1 MLNVPK
7 VSLKRGGGLQQAGA
21 AEQSSQRAPL
31 KSAPGMRNGDY
42 TEFDFTQA
50 WEKFRDEHPKEHILY
65 HTMRAGRPE
74 LTGERRYT
82 MHVVNEVQRQTMEEW
97 ITPLTQ
103 WLRDRLGNDTVTID
117 VVVKEGGT
125 PLHVL
130 NDRELLGTLMEE
142 NPMLKNFVET
152 LELKLS

>member
-7 VSLKRGGGLQQAGA
+7 VSLRRGATQQTATGQSQQGVAGTTGGV
-21 AEQSSQRAPL
+21 
-31 KSAPGMRNGDY
+31 RNADY

-65 HTMRAGRPE
+65 HAMRAGRPE
-74 LTGERRYT
+74 LSGERRYT
-82 MHVVNEVQRQTMEEW
+82 MYVVNEVQRHTMEEW
-97 ITPLTQ
+97 IGPLTG
-103 WLRDRLGNDTVTID
+103 WLRDRLGNDSIAIEVA
-117 VVVKEGGT
+117 VKEGGT

>member
-7 VSLKRGGGLQQAGA
+7 VSLKRGGGQQPSGTA
-21 AEQSSQRAPL
+21 AHSTPGTSP
-31 KSAPGMRNGDY
+31 KSGPGMRNGDY

-50 WEKFRDEHPKEHILY
+50 WEKFRDDHPKEHILY
-65 HTMRAGRPE
+65 HAMRAGRPE

-103 WLRDRLGNDTVTID
+103 WLRDRLGNDAVTIE
-117 VVVKEGGT
+117 VAVKEGGT